1 MEASGIFWIKPN
13 DVEGNPMSMVLACA
27 GGASSPGLREAF
39 APRASPHIQY
49 KRCRLRTDNDL
60 RIKTRGPL
68 PSGQSGP
75 SPELA
80 AELGQ
85 APLLLSARR
94 TEQKRQD
101 GERLWKLELRQGDRL
116 LASWEA
122 VSGSAS
128 SQFLDRQW
136 SPGNGAPLPAGTY
149 SLGLPEAWGSDI
161 WFSLT
166 PRFKT
171 TRIGL
176 GIHGCNPG
184 TGCVCLPERASLEAL
199 AKWVSTSQIQTL
211 RVLN

>member
-1 MEASGIFWIKPN
+1 MTLRATRCQWFWLVLAGLLLQGCGRRSLPEQVLTSNTNAVASGLTTISESKP
-13 DVEGNPMSMVLACA
+13 
-27 GGASSPGLREAF
+27 EA
-39 APRASPHIQY
+39 
-49 KRCRLRTDNDL
+49 
-60 RIKTRGPL
+60 PL

>member
-1 MEASGIFWIKPN
+1 MTLRATRCRWFWLVLAGLLLQGCGRRSLPEQVLTSNTNAVASGLTTISESKP
-13 DVEGNPMSMVLACA
+13 
-27 GGASSPGLREAF
+27 EA
-39 APRASPHIQY
+39 
-49 KRCRLRTDNDL
+49 
-60 RIKTRGPL
+60 PL